1 MNKLRG
7 IIHRIERV
15 APVLLSMA
23 VLSACE
29 VENEVPLQAD
39 FYVSPHG
46 SDDWSGTLAEPDSEK
61 GDGPFA
67 TLSRA
72 RDAVRAM
79 KKSVDGDIQ
88 VSIRGGRY
96 RLDETVVFGLADSG
110 EGESTIT
117 YSAYPDETPVFSSG
131 REITDW
137 KPAPDDYPGLPEAA
151 VGKVLM
157 ADVSGHF
164 RTLYDKKGNLPR
176 ARSAGFF
183 PLEGSGRDRLHFPK
197 GRLRNWPNVGDVE
210 IVVRPHH
217 AWIMNIL
224 PVVSVDE
231 EAQIARTSIESTYL
245 MNRLHFL
252 KDTESCW
259 VENVIDELD
268 EPGEWALNTKEG
280 KVYLWPRDESPVF
293 APLLNELI
301 RVEGAIDREG
311 PMDEPV
317 RSLRFHGLT
326 FMHGERYELAADD
339 DGLQHDWDMIDK
351 DNALVRFRGAEQCSI
366 EECHF
371 LHSGS
376 GAIRVDLYGQ
386 ENTIS
391 GNHIEHMG
399 GGGILLCGYGP
410 GTKDVNRKNL
420 VSNNHIHDVGEIYWH
435 SPGIFLWQSGENRV
449 ANNLIHHTPYT
460 SLIVSGCMTD
470 FFGKGGRELTGTIRW
485 HEIGGKPTGKKKKK
499 TLDEVRSFLHSH
511 DNLIE
516 LNEIHHA
523 MEKMGDGNAIYIRG
537 AGPNNVIRR
546 NFVHHLVSPMHMQCA
561 IRTDGGQMDTVIAE
575 NLIYKCTS
583 QGIMLK
589 LNNRCE
595 NNIIADVIAPPRGN
609 YLALR
614 EGPMTGAVIR
624 KNIFYASSD
633 EVTFIDEVA
642 AGNPSKTEDWR
653 GTVIARASD
662 AEMDLNIYFCREDP
676 SLASATLERQQEQG
690 VDANSKAVDP
700 MFVDPGN
707 GDFRFQPDSPALK
720 MGIVPIDLSKIGLL
734 TPGEDALPSQPDNS
748 SKNDNDN

>member
-1 MNKLRG
+1 MRCLQG
-7 IIHRIERV
+7 IIRWINRT
-15 APVLLSMA
+15 ALGLVLMT
-23 VLSACE
+23 VLSVSNAE
-29 VENEVPLQAD
+29 SEPPSQAD
-39 FYVSPHG
+39 FFVSTHG
-46 SDDWSGTLAEPDSEK
+46 SDDWSGTLAGPDSGK
-61 GDGPFA
+61 TDGPFA
-67 TLSRA
+67 TLNRA
-72 RDAVRAM
+72 RDAVRTL
-79 KKSVDGDIQ
+79 KKTVDRDIR
-88 VSIRGGRY
+88 VLIRGGVY

-110 EGESTIT
+110 EGGSTIT
-117 YSAYPDETPVFSSG
+117 YAAYPDETPVFSSG
-131 REITDW
+131 REITGW
-137 KPAPDDYPGLPEAA
+137 KRAPDDYPGVPDAA
-151 VGKVLM
+151 VGKVM
-157 ADVSGHF
+157 IADVAGHF
-164 RTLYDKKGNLPR
+164 RTLYDANGNLPR
-176 ARSAGFF
+176 ARSTGFF

-197 GRLRNWPNVGDVE
+197 GQLRNWPNVGDAE

-231 EAQIARTSIESTYL
+231 EAQIARTSIEATYL

-252 KDTESCW
+252 KETKSCW

-268 EPGEWALNTKEG
+268 EPGEWVLNTKEG
-280 KVYLWPRDESPVF
+280 KVLLWPRDDSPVF
-293 APLLNELI
+293 APQLNELI
-301 RVEGAIDREG
+301 RVEGRIDKEG
-311 PMDEPV
+311 PTDEPV
-317 RSLRFHGLT
+317 RNLRFRGLT
-326 FMHGERYELAADD
+326 FMHGERYQLAPGD

-351 DNALVRFRGAEQCSI
+351 DNALVRFRGAEKCSI
-366 EECHF
+366 EACHF

-376 GAIRVDLYGQ
+376 GAIRVDLHGQ
-386 ENTIS
+386 DNAIL

-420 VSNNHIHDVGEIYWH
+420 VSNNHIHHVGEIYWH

-460 SLIVSGCMTD
+460 SLIISGCMTD

-485 HEIGGKPTGKKKKK
+485 HEIGGKGTGKRRKR
-499 TLDEVRSFLHSH
+499 TLEEVRPFLHSH

-546 NFVHHLVSPMHMQCA
+546 NYVHHLVSPMHMQCA

-614 EGPMTGAVIR
+614 EGPMTGAVIQR
-624 KNIFYASSD
+624 NIFYSSSD

-642 AGNPSKTEDWR
+642 PGNPEKTEDWR

-662 AEMDLNIYFCREDP
+662 AEMDFNIYFCRADP
-676 SLASATLERQQEQG
+676 SLAMAALERQQESG
-690 VDANSKAVDP
+690 VDANSRAVDP
-700 MFVDPGN
+700 MFVDPEN

-720 MGIVPIDLSKIGLL
+720 MGIIPIDLSKIGLQVSIKEDQ
-734 TPGEDALPSQPDNS
+734 TPQ
-748 SKNDNDN
+748 